1 MGDSSSSTLLSAA
14 GMPVDVEFE
23 GGRAVD
29 RLIGGGLKNR
39 QLHIIQQDT
48 QTTIGHSR
56 QSLNSRLDRE
66 DVFRKAS
73 FEGDLPLVKQLL
85 AQGIPV
91 DCTMAGDGVT
101 ALMLASQRGHVDVV
115 RLLLDRGAEVNR
127 GDRHHEQPILYAF
140 RKSRSQETLSVLLEH
155 DADVDAVDADSRT
168 LLMLASSNGMAGMV
182 YQLLLFGADPY
193 LTSKGTTA
201 MHFAI
206 MLDQKEALAQM
217 LSHGVDANHW
227 DYEKR
232 TPLMLAARA
241 GSAEMVT
248 LLFENRADPLIEDTT
263 GLTALEYC
271 GDDQKMICA
280 FAQINTS
287 AVSNGAS
294 SKCAAAFVVGL
305 PRESRSLSL
314 SLLSWTSKSLH
325 PQSRNQRLQNQ
336 RLQSCHQSL
345 AASPEWITEATTI

>member
-1 MGDSSSSTLLSAA
+1 
-14 GMPVDVEFE
+14 MPVDVEFE

-48 QTTIGHSR
+48 QSTIGHSR

-66 DVFRKAS
+66 DMFRKAS
-73 FEGDLPLVKQLL
+73 FEGDLPMVKQLL

-115 RLLLDRGAEVNR
+115 RLLLERGAEVNR

-280 FAQINTS
+280 FGTNQYISRFQWRFFQMCGCFCCWTT
-287 AVSNGAS
+287 
-294 SKCAAAFVVGL
+294 
-305 PRESRSLSL
+305 PREPEPEPEPSFLDIEEPAPAEPEAAPPEPAPPELPPKPRRKPRVDYRGDNYLE
-314 SLLSWTSKSLH
+314 
-325 PQSRNQRLQNQ
+325 Q
-336 RLQSCHQSL
+336 L
-345 AASPEWITEATTI
+345 AKGKKKG